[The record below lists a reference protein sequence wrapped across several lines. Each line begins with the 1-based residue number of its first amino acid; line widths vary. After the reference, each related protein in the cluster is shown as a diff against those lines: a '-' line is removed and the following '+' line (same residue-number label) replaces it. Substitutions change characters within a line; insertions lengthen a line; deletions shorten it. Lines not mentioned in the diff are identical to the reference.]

1 MKIVDNH
8 LEIKNNSGISG
19 KTMPLNP
26 LEDLISKETFELLNK
41 EGLLN
46 KKKVREYQIIA
57 KYRQLKEQN
66 VTTQAALGLILEEFP
81 DLCFDTIKKLIYYK
95 Y

>member
-1 MKIVDNH
+1 M
-8 LEIKNNSGISG
+8 
-19 KTMPLNP
+19 TLNP
-26 LEDLISKETFELLNK
+26 LEDLISKDIFELLHK

-57 KYRQLKEQN
+57 KYRQLRSMEISMQE
-66 VTTQAALGLILEEFP
+66 AMGMLLEEFP
-81 DLCFDTIKKLIYYK
+81 DLGSETITKLIYYN

>member
-1 MKIVDNH
+1 M
-8 LEIKNNSGISG
+8 
-19 KTMPLNP
+19 TTNP
-26 LEDLISKETFELLNK
+26 LDDLISKDVFELLNK

-57 KYRQLKEQN
+57 KYRQLKSME
-66 VTTQAALGLILEEFP
+66 VSTQAALGMLLEEFP
-81 DLCFDTIKKLIYYK
+81 DLCSDTITKLIYYN

>member
-1 MKIVDNH
+1 MTI
-8 LEIKNNSGISG
+8 
-19 KTMPLNP
+19 NP
-26 LEDLISKETFELLNK
+26 LEDLISKEIFELLSK

-57 KYRQLKEQN
+57 KYRQLKSMD
-66 VTTQAALGLILEEFP
+66 VSTQAAMAMLLEEYP
-81 DLCFDTIKKLIYYK
+81 DLCFETINKLIYYK

>member
-1 MKIVDNH
+1 MSI
-8 LEIKNNSGISG
+8 
-19 KTMPLNP
+19 NP
-26 LEDLISKETFELLNK
+26 LEDLINKETFELLSK

-57 KYRQLKEQN
+57 KYRQLKSLE
-66 VTTQAALGLILEEFP
+66 VSTHTALGMLLEEFP
-81 DLCFDTIKKLIYYK
+81 DLCFETIKKLIYYK